1 VSAIDDKTFIVN
13 SVFEITA
20 LGKWIRA
27 WFGHHPYLVVT
38 VREGLTRTLDQ
49 NAKLWPMLTD
59 ISQQVVWYGKK
70 YSKDDWK
77 TILTGSYRK
86 SEFVPNV
93 DGSGFVVLG
102 MSTSKMNRKVF
113 SDLIEF
119 IYSFGAS
126 QGVKWSEKSEE
137 VYQEFKQEAA

>member
-1 VSAIDDKTFIVN
+1 MQTDDRTFIVD
-13 SVFEITA
+13 SEIAITA
-20 LGKWIRA
+20 FGRYVRA
-27 WFGHHPYLVVT
+27 MFAQHKYLVFT
-38 VREGLTRTLDQ
+38 CLDGMTRTLEQ
-49 NAKLWPMLTD
+49 NSKLWPMLAD
-59 ISQQVVWYGKK
+59 ISAQVTWYGKK
-70 YSKDDWK
+70 YNTNDWK

-86 SEFVPNV
+86 SEFVPNT

-113 SDLIEF
+113 ADLIEF

-137 VYQEFKQEAA
+137 VHDEFKQAA

>member
-1 VSAIDDKTFIVN
+1 MQTEERTFIVD
-13 SVFEITA
+13 SEMAIAACGRWLRERFA
-20 LGKWIRA
+20 A
-27 WFGHHPYLVVT
+27 HPYQVISA
-38 VREGLTRTLDQ
+38 RDGLTRTVDQ

-59 ISQQVVWYGKK
+59 ISLQVVWYGKK

-93 DGSGFVVLG
+93 DGTGFVVLG
-102 MSTSKMNRKVF
+102 MSTSKMNRRVF
-113 SDLIEF
+113 ADLIEF

-126 QGVKWSEKSEE
+126 QSVKWSEKSKEIHE
-137 VYQEFKQEAA
+137 EFKVAA